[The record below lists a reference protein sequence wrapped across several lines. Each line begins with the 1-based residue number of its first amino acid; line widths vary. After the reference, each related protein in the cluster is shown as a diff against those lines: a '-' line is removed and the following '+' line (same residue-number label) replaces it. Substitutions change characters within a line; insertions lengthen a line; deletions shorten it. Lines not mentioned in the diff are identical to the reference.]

1 MNLKDDGRLST
12 WLLMLAILV
21 TVIIT
26 SIIVFTITRKFQ
38 RRKFAQFYNLHIKEK
53 INASNNEQSI
63 PLLEFNT
70 SQGDFRPLNE
80 LLEHC
85 HFEHKNLVTFR
96 SFKTLNELA
105 RGYFGIVYKG
115 VLNNIAHNPLY
126 GYTSNSSENASQ
138 LVAIKTNETS
148 RNLLGSLKVLLDEC
162 KILQLIPAHQNVL
175 AIVGVCVDRV
185 KTHGEL
191 YLLTEFC
198 ANGSLLDYVK
208 TKSLVEPLSDYTEIA
223 SMSIKADDL
232 LNYSTQIAA
241 GLLHLS
247 KVPILHRDLG
257 LRNILL
263 TNDKVIKI
271 ADFGLSKQTSNYE
284 TKSWEPPWQWL
295 DLNYYETGKFT
306 QWSDVWS
313 FGVVLW
319 ELWSL
324 GSSPYADWDCDKA
337 EGLTRLKCGDRLDVD
352 NLRACPNDVKQLMLK
367 CWKENPIERPDF
379 QKCYNCFAGE
389 SKMPELCC

>member
-1 MNLKDDGRLST
+1 
-12 WLLMLAILV
+12 MLGILV
-21 TVIIT
+21 AVVIT
-26 SIIVFTITRKFQ
+26 SVIVFTITRKLQ
-38 RRKFAQFYNLHIKEK
+38 RRKFTQFYNLHMKEK
-53 INASNNEQSI
+53 TNANNQEQSI
-63 PLLEFNT
+63 PLLELNS
-70 SQGDFRPLNE
+70 SQSVFQPLNE
-80 LLEHC
+80 LLGHC
-85 HFEHKNLVTFR
+85 QFEHKNLITFR

-115 VLNNIAHNPLY
+115 VLNSIAHNPLY

-208 TKSLVEPLSDYTEIA
+208 RKSLSELPSSYTVIE
-223 SMSIKADDL
+223 SVSTKADEL
-232 LNYSTQIAA
+232 LNYSAQIAS
-241 GLLHLS
+241 GLLYLS

-263 TNDKVIKI
+263 TKDKLIKI
-271 ADFGLSKQTSNYE
+271 ADFGLSKHTSDYE

-324 GSSPYADWDCDKA
+324 GAEPYADWDCDKE
-337 EGLTRLKCGDRLDVD
+337 EGLTRLKRGDRLDVD
-352 NLRACPNDVKQLMLK
+352 DLRVL
-367 CWKENPIERPDF
+367 
-379 QKCYNCFAGE
+379 
-389 SKMPELCC
+389 SKRC